1 MESLKELEKRR
12 IESLPP
18 EYKPLSPWS
27 YVGYN
32 FLFVIPIIGLIFL
45 FVFAF
50 SNENINR
57 RNYAR
62 SFFCAWLIGV
72 ILVILVFLAIFVIG
86 MAIGGF

>member
-27 YVGYN
+27 YLGYN
-32 FLFVIPIIGLIFL
+32 LLFVIPILGLIFL

-62 SFFCAWLIGV
+62 SFFCAWLIAFV
-72 ILVILVFLAIFVIG
+72 LVLLLILLTIVLG
-86 MAIGGF
+86 MSVGGF